1 MARRIEIKADPDGG
15 ADVMTFEEVPDADR
29 LNAMMGSDSP
39 VVAQSAAA
47 AMLAEIRA
55 RRGSLIETV
64 KIDGVSWHL
73 LRMDFATVNEVAART
88 MREGGGLRLD
98 DADVYRSFV
107 AAVLQS
113 GVVKGL
119 RDRAPFFNPTAYEM
133 DDADGNPM
141 NTTEIEQFML
151 EPEAQTMIAE
161 LFDRLTDLNTSLWPQ
176 KKSVMEAGRK
186 YLESQS

>member
-1 MARRIEIKADPDGG
+1 MARRIEIRADESGG
-15 ADVMTFEEVPDADR
+15 PDVMTFEEVPESDR